1 MVVLAKPLPSNYE
14 NKLIPLID
22 SNYDPDMMS
31 DINKGKLY
39 SGDLKYLP
47 ATAQSVLSIIKYYR
61 LDIEDKKVMIVG
73 RSLIVGLPV
82 YYDTPNNL

>member
-1 MVVLAKPLPSNYE
+1 MVVLARPLPSDYE

-39 SGDLKYLP
+39 SDDLKYLP
-47 ATAQSVLSIIKYYR
+47 STAQSVLSIVKYYK
-61 LDIEDKKVMIVG
+61 LDIEDKKVTIVG